1 MGYEGYTSPQERIE
15 ARNKLDREYANTRF
29 DVLTVTWDEKA
40 QGMREIRQS
49 DGYYYDEGGVRYNKH
64 HAQPIAWRDP
74 NEWKERPDTSKL
86 YNHPDYG
93 PIYATYIR
101 SIPSMNAEWQ
111 KEWSRR
117 QGGTGSSR
125 GHQETDAPI
134 VDGYT
139 LHRDVPFK
147 EIRYPYTDEDN
158 RYHKHRNKNSEPLDG
173 RS

>member
-1 MGYEGYTSPQERIE
+1 MGYEGYASPQERIE
-15 ARNKLDREYANTRF
+15 ARNKLDREYEKTRY

-49 DGYYYDEGGVRYNKH
+49 DGYYYDEGGQYYNRH
-64 HAQPIAWRDP
+64 QHRPIAYRDP
-74 NEWKERPDTSKL
+74 KEWKVKPDMSREF
-86 YNHPDYG
+86 NHPDLGWFYG
-93 PIYATYIR
+93 FGQWDR
-101 SIPSMNAEWQ
+101 SEERKNARTQ
-111 KEWSRR
+111 
-117 QGGTGSSR
+117 SSR
-125 GHQETDAPI
+125 EIASAEAPL

-158 RYHKHRNKNSEPLDG
+158 RYHKHRNKNSYALDG